1 MLQQIRGKEGTSRNW
16 ELKFSAILQV
26 CNYVLFLDGADCSP
40 ASKNEDYKLIRI
52 IRYLFGYITPA
63 KPTTHP
69 GPSKTNFLGKWTIN
83 LFVLLSGNPGVLLG
97 TIT

>member
-1 MLQQIRGKEGTSRNW
+1 MLQLFWGQEGTSRYW
-16 ELKFSAILQV
+16 ESEFSAILQV
-26 CNYVLFLDGADCSP
+26 RNNELFLDGANRGP
-40 ASKNEDYKLIRI
+40 ASKNEDYKIIPI
-52 IRYLFGYITPA
+52 IRYLFGYMIPA

-69 GPSKTNFLGKWTIN
+69 GPSKTNFLGKWTLN